1 MVYMYLFHLLMLVIS
16 HLLVVPLIASLDY
29 KLLKLSPV
37 SFPYFACLHS
47 LVESDESVLTPDT

>member
-37 SFPYFACLHS
+37 SFPLLACIPS
-47 LVESDESVLTPDT
+47 LSLMNQS